1 MHGNPANSSSLGL
14 VAATSSPNHQEGM
27 PEQTEIEVVV
37 CRIVGGEP
45 ALVAQLA
52 CALVKSRQ
60 S

>member
-1 MHGNPANSSSLGL
+1 
-14 VAATSSPNHQEGM
+14 M